1 MSVIRIL
8 PETLSNKI
16 AAGEVVERPASI
28 VKELVENAIDAGS
41 TRITVQVER
50 GGLSLIRVSDN
61 GTGMDRDDA
70 LLCLERYATSKL
82 DDDSDLFSIS
92 TLGFRGEAVPSIA
105 SVSNFALV
113 TRDTASEAATEI
125 IVSGGKI
132 KHVRDVGA
140 PVGTL
145 VEVRQLFFNVP
156 ARRKFLKSAATEM
169 GHVADMMTG
178 FALCRPDIHFR
189 LSHDDRI
196 IKNWPAA
203 GRPLDRITE
212 TLGRDT
218 RNNLNEIKASSGG
231 IDISGW
237 ISAPHITRRSSQRVY
252 LSVNG
257 RMVRDRGLQWAL
269 FEGYRGRL
277 VKGTF
282 PVAVIFVRVPFDR
295 IDVNVHP
302 TKNEVRFV
310 DQKQVYEILR
320 TAVEKVWKKADPP
333 LPWERP
339 ANQPLPIKCYPPPRQ
354 ETVPFVTAES
364 SGDYYGVKPLPKNPV
379 PPTARPSAPE
389 EPVPVAPSPAAEA
402 ENDDVRPVRAGT
414 FPTPESDRD
423 HAVRPTF
430 RFSDLAIVGQF
441 HHTYIVCESGQE
453 MFLIDQHAAHER
465 VVFEKLRKRVR
476 SRKPVSQG
484 LLVPETVE
492 LTFRESA
499 ALEPVLPELEQAG
512 LLLEQFGQNTYV
524 VKAVPELITETDAVR
539 LVQELAGKL
548 ADIGLAP
555 QMAARQDEAL
565 SVMAC
570 HGAVRANQRLNEN
583 EMRAILN
590 QLDDCDNPWHC
601 PHGRPTIIHW
611 SLREIERQFKRI
623 V

>member
-1 MSVIRIL
+1 MSVIKIL

-28 VKELVENAIDAGS
+28 VKELVENAIDAQS

-61 GTGMDRDDA
+61 GTGMGRDDA

-82 DDDSDLFSIS
+82 ADDQDLFSIS

-105 SVSNFALV
+105 SVSNFSLV
-113 TRDTASEAATEI
+113 TRNAASEAATEI

-140 PVGTL
+140 PEGTM

-169 GHVADMMTG
+169 GHIADMMTG

-189 LSHDDRI
+189 LSHDDKT

-203 GRPLDRITE
+203 GRLLDRITE

-218 RNNLNEIKASSGG
+218 RNNLNEIAATAIGVEV
-231 IDISGW
+231 SGW
-237 ISAPHITRRSSQRVY
+237 ISAPHITRRSSQRIY
-252 LSVNG
+252 LFVNG
-257 RMVRDRGLQWAL
+257 RMIRDRGLQYAL

-282 PVAVIFVRVPFDR
+282 PMAVVFVRVPFDR

-310 DQKQVYEILR
+310 DQKRVYETLR
-320 TAVEKVWKKADPP
+320 AAVENVWKKAEPP
-333 LPWERP
+333 LPWER
-339 ANQPLPIKCYPPPRQ
+339 AADRPLPLKCYPPPRQ
-354 ETVPFVTAES
+354 ETVPFGTAERGMGYDGLRPRS
-364 SGDYYGVKPLPKNPV
+364 NDMV
-379 PPTARPSAPE
+379 PTAVRPSSS
-389 EPVPVAPSPAAEA
+389 EPVPAWPSPATEGGDQQTPLT
-402 ENDDVRPVRAGT
+402 ETSTTEPVCEQPFRM
-414 FPTPESDRD
+414 SL
-423 HAVRPTF
+423 

-453 MFLIDQHAAHER
+453 IFLIDQHAAHER
-465 VVFEKLRKRVR
+465 VVFEKLKKRVR
-476 SRKPVSQG
+476 ARKPVSQG

-499 ALEPVLPELEQAG
+499 ALEPVLSELEQAG
-512 LLLEQFGQNTYV
+512 LLLEQFGQNTYI
-524 VKAVPELITETDAVR
+524 VKAVPELISDTDAVR
-539 LVQELAGKL
+539 LVQELAQTL
-548 ADIGLAP
+548 AEIGLAP
-555 QMAARQDEAL
+555 EIDHRRDEAL

-570 HGAVRANQRLNEN
+570 HGAVRANQRLNEK
-583 EMRAILN
+583 EMRALLN

-611 SLREIERQFKRI
+611 SLRDIERQFKRI

>member
-28 VKELVENAIDAGS
+28 VKELVENAIDAQS
-41 TRITVQVER
+41 TRISVQVDR
-50 GGLSLIRVSDN
+50 GGMSLIRVSDN
-61 GTGMDRDDA
+61 GRGMDRDDA

-82 DDDSDLFSIS
+82 GNDQDLFSIS

-105 SVSNFALV
+105 SVSNFSLV
-113 TRDTASEAATEI
+113 TRDAESEAATEI

-140 PVGTL
+140 PVGTM

-169 GHVADMMTG
+169 GHIADMMTG

-189 LSHDDRI
+189 LSHDDKTV
-196 IKNWPAA
+196 KNWPAA

-218 RNNLNEIKASSGG
+218 RNNLNEIAASAGG
-231 IDISGW
+231 IEISGW
-237 ISAPHITRRSSQRVY
+237 ISTPHITRRSSQRIY
-252 LSVNG
+252 LFVNG
-257 RMVRDRGLQWAL
+257 RMIRDRGLQYAL

-310 DQKQVYEILR
+310 DQKHVYTALR
-320 TAVEKVWKKADPP
+320 SAVENVWKKTEPS
-333 LPWERP
+333 LPWERGADRP
-339 ANQPLPIKCYPPPRQ
+339 PPFTAYPPPRQ
-354 ETVPFVTAES
+354 ETMPFVTAES
-364 SGDYYGVKPLPKNPV
+364 GLNYNGVKPYPGDMV
-379 PPTARPSAPE
+379 PPTTRPSAPE
-389 EPVPVAPSPAAEA
+389 PVPGTPSPAVEVEKDEVQISLAET
-402 ENDDVRPVRAGT
+402 RPT
-414 FPTPESDRD
+414 LEPDRD
-423 HAVRPTF
+423 QVPRPSF

-441 HHTYIVCESGQE
+441 HHTYIVCESAQE
-453 MFLIDQHAAHER
+453 IFLIDQHAAHER
-465 VVFEKLRKRVR
+465 VVFEKLKKRAR
-476 SRKPVSQG
+476 ARKPVSQG

-499 ALEPVLPELEQAG
+499 ALESVLPELEQAG
-512 LLLEQFGQNTYV
+512 LLLERFGQNTYV
-524 VKAVPELITETDAVR
+524 IKAVPDLITDTDAVR

-548 ADIGLAP
+548 ADIGLGP
-555 QMAARQDEAL
+555 EIGARQDEAL

-590 QLDDCDNPWHC
+590 RLDVCDNPWHC